1 MTTDQARPG
10 EIFIQ
15 RIKEIID
22 ATNDV
27 ALRQV
32 DMLVIG
38 TKSRKTQ
45 GGAVIRPYKRRLLIG
60 STVQTF
66 VEKKLNKTLERI
78 KERYDYIVRYETVD
92 SGQENILQVIDISML
107 GEYRSLIDSLETDQ
121 NVDLDE
127 LEKQS
132 HLATVVKFANGLIGM
147 NRLEK
152 TDLIEAKRQI
162 FKISREGR
170 FKDVKDRYIF
180 QIKEIFDVLYYGSE
194 ILILNEMAF
203 LAMFPLTEYLITE
216 LSENQD
222 NFATVIDAPSDM
234 ISWVKGRIQ
243 TERKLYKIL
252 RVGYLGNLNP
262 LDLKAYANF
271 YPSPTSGV
279 NFDKQNRI
287 IWSTSDK
294 EQVIN
299 LLTEN
304 FDTGSLSG
312 RKRQILNSRYLQ

>member
-1 MTTDQARPG
+1 MAADQARPG
-10 EIFIQ
+10 EIFKS
-15 RIKEIID
+15 RIEEIIN
-22 ATNDV
+22 ATDDV
-27 ALRQV
+27 ASRQV

-45 GGAVIRPYKRRLLIG
+45 DGAVIRLYKKRLLIRP
-60 STVQTF
+60 TVQTF
-66 VEKKLNKTLERI
+66 VEKKLNKTFERI
-78 KERYDYIVRYETVD
+78 NERYDNIVRYETVD

-107 GEYRSLIDSLETDQ
+107 GEYRSLIEHLETNY

-132 HLATVVKFANGLIGM
+132 HLATVVKFPNGLIGL
-147 NRLEK
+147 NKLEK
-152 TDLIEAKRQI
+152 TDLMEAKRQI
-162 FKISREGR
+162 FRISREGR
-170 FKDVKDRYIF
+170 FRNVTERYIF

-194 ILILNEMAF
+194 MLILNEMAF
-203 LAMFPLTEYLITE
+203 LTMFPLTEYLITE

-222 NFATVIDAPSDM
+222 NFATVIDAPADM

-243 TERKLYKIL
+243 TERKLYKII

-262 LDLKAYANF
+262 LDLRNYANL
-271 YPSPTSGV
+271 YPASTGGV
-279 NFDKQNRI
+279 NFDNQNRI

-294 EQVIN
+294 EQTIN
-299 LLTEN
+299 LITEN

-312 RKRQILNSRYLQ
+312 RRRQILNSRYLQ